1 MMSTHLPHAAMPV
14 LFPYSAAATT
24 VTPATASRLVVCF
37 CAQWC
42 DTCRAYLPTLEALSE
57 KYPEDCFAWIDIEDQ
72 PEFLGDV
79 DVENFPTLLV
89 MEGERTVFFG
99 PMLPHIGHLDRLLAQ
114 APADTHISHELP
126 DVRSLLQETLA
137 TR

>member
-1 MMSTHLPHAAMPV
+1 MPV
-14 LFPYSAAATT
+14 LFPHSAPASGAA
-24 VTPATASRLVVCF
+24 PATARRLIACF
-37 CAQWC
+37 CADWC
-42 DTCRAYLPTLEALSE
+42 DTCRAYLPALEALSE

-89 MEGERTVFFG
+89 MEGSRTIFFG

-114 APADTHISHELP
+114 PPADANVSHDLP
-126 DVRSLLQETLA
+126 DVRALLQQAVEA
-137 TR
+137 S